1 MFDVWKNLSSKQRRM
16 AGVDQFSF
24 LFQGINRNFRVC
36 EDILAIIG
44 LIYVSKTAFSLTWN
58 VLQGL
63 RTHVLSRFRRMDL
76 TKFGKW
82 AGKVGLDI

>member
-1 MFDVWKNLSSKQRRM
+1 M

-63 RTHVLSRFRRMDL
+63 RTHVLSRFRRIDL
-76 TKFGKW
+76 TKYGKW
-82 AGKVGLDI
+82 AGMLNLTFDFWLN